1 MCEFAVALQN
11 TPDCEDEGRAG
22 GGVRGMLLS
31 AMKLCRNVALLLAV
45 SGFCLPSQAQD
56 NPSNP
61 WDGKAFA
68 ASPQEV
74 LKAAAALPAPKQV
87 DITVLLDE
95 RRISFDK
102 ERKATE
108 THHLV
113 YRIESQAG
121 MEDWT
126 AVGSRWS
133 PWYQERPTVEARVIA
148 PDGRV
153 SALDPKTLSDA
164 PVHRDT
170 PDTYND
176 DRDYQGPLPGLTP
189 GAIVE
194 ELIVVKDTTAFF
206 NAGSVYREYF
216 DRPFPVL
223 TTRMV
228 VQAPESLGV
237 RYKVRKMPDME
248 AQKETKDGVVTLT
261 FQKDNMEP
269 SDPLEVNLPADVA
282 PVAEISITT
291 GSSWKDVADRYRDM
305 SDPQVRPQET
315 AAMLPVTGAGASREQ
330 KITAIVSDLHRSV
343 RYTGIEFGEAKL
355 TPQPPSETLKR
366 HYGDC
371 KDKATLLVSMLRQA
385 GIPAYLALLS
395 IGPGQDVD
403 PSLPGMQLFDHA
415 IVFVPGTASSGKGGG
430 SGSQT
435 GQDIWIDAT
444 AEYAQ
449 VGDLPPADRGRWA
462 LIIRE
467 GTSGLTHTPESKPT
481 DNLLVER
488 REFTLAEN
496 GPAKVEE
503 KSETHGAIDEIYRA
517 QFGGPE
523 SKQEREELEGY
534 VKAVYAAEKLDSLQH
549 TDGSDLSKPFQLD
562 LVADKAKRGYSGLE
576 DAVVAVPTG
585 GLLNRLPQWFFKEPP
600 GVNKNSAMP
609 EEKARAEDFV
619 FEPFVTSWDYTVK
632 LPQGF
637 QSRALPEDRTEN
649 LGPALLSTHYSVSAD
664 GVVRAVFR
672 FDTVKGRYSPDEALA
687 LRRAIYDRRAT
698 EPVLLRFEEVGAAQ
712 MSAGKVK
719 EALATYHGLVTL
731 HPKEGLH
738 HVQLAIALVSAGAGD
753 AGRSEAELAAKLE
766 PDSALV
772 YRSLGEVLQY
782 DSIGR
787 EFAPGF
793 DRAGAIA
800 AYKKSLA
807 IEPDDAPTR
816 FSLAVLYEFN
826 DRGERYGEG
835 ADFDQA
841 VVQYREAKKRNPEL
855 SGDYDL
861 NPLFDL
867 FYAKHY
873 QQARDAAHGLNASVS
888 RNSVA
893 IASAAALQGAKAGLE
908 EAQIDAQDNSGR
920 SQALGRAGMLLVRQR
935 QYPTAAA
942 LLESGVGDSD
952 DAALRSRQVEIF
964 KTLEPYEKTMLP
976 ASDPRSAVQRM
987 LVALMEDTLSE
998 KTLES
1003 VFSTQTLKSA
1013 KQRKKIL
1020 KGFEQGAGQIRQS
1033 AQDEGLTPQVL
1044 SDVMLGS
1051 MHYSVEGNDATG
1063 YRITTTSMGAGSHDY
1078 YVVKEAVG
1086 YRVLTNDFP
1095 GEDNGN
1101 EILALLDA
1109 NKPEA
1114 ARQWLDW
1121 SREAMKRDGD
1131 DPLGGPLLP
1140 RFWTVGD
1147 KADAAKMRVA
1157 GLAMLSGT
1165 ESMAPHMEELERA
1178 AKGAQNIEERTS
1190 LDLALAVSYDQAQRW
1205 KDLRPVAERLMAG
1218 APRSPTAVLY
1228 VTTAEAQ
1235 MKDMPA
1241 LKKTAAEVLKS
1252 NPSDDAMLRVL
1263 SESFGMAYDYAQAK
1277 AYVKKLQDEGKATA
1291 NDLNSLAWLS
1301 LFDPPVNSDAI
1312 QAAQQA
1318 NLLTKSGTFAILH
1331 TLACLYAETGQTK
1344 QARELLLQGMRAESM
1359 EKPDSAV
1366 WYVFGRVYQD
1376 YGLPAAAA
1384 AAYAKVEKPE
1394 DAAFT
1399 AEDTYV
1405 LAQKRLD
1412 ELGPA
1417 AAKTEVAAK

>member
-1 MCEFAVALQN
+1 
-11 TPDCEDEGRAG
+11 
-22 GGVRGMLLS
+22 
-31 AMKLCRNVALLLAV
+31 MKLCRNAALLLTV
-45 SGFCLPSQAQD
+45 FGVCQASHAQV
-56 NPSNP
+56 NPAAP

-74 LKAAAALPAPKQV
+74 LKASAAMTAPKQV

-95 RRISFDK
+95 RRISFDS

-113 YRIESQAG
+113 YRIETQAG

-148 PDGRV
+148 PDGKV
-153 SALDPKTLSDA
+153 STLDPKTLSDA

-176 DRDYQGPLPGLTP
+176 DREYQGPLPGLTP

-216 DRPFPVL
+216 DRPFPVV

-228 VQAPESLGV
+228 VEAPESLGV
-237 RYKVRKMPDME
+237 HYKVRKMPDME
-248 AQKETKDGVVTLT
+248 AQKETKDGQVTLT
-261 FQKDNMEP
+261 FEKGNMDP
-269 SDPLEVNLPADVA
+269 SDPLEVNLPSDVA
-282 PVAEISITT
+282 PVAEISVTT
-291 GSSWKDVADRYRDM
+291 GSSWKDVADRYRGM
-305 SDPQVRPQET
+305 SDPQIRPQET
-315 AAMLPVTGAGASREQ
+315 ASMLPALAGNASRDE
-330 KITAIVSDLHRSV
+330 KLTAIVSDLHRSV

-371 KDKATLLVSMLRQA
+371 KDKAALLVSMLRQA

-403 PSLPGMQLFDHA
+403 PALPGMQLFDHA
-415 IVFVPGTASSGKGGG
+415 IVFVPGTKQSGGQN
-430 SGSQT
+430 S
-435 GQDIWIDAT
+435 GQDLWIDAT
-444 AEYAQ
+444 AEYAR
-449 VGDLPPADRGRWA
+449 VGDLPPADRGRFA

-467 GTSGLTHTPESKPT
+467 GTTGLTQTPESKPA
-481 DNLLVER
+481 DNMLVER

-600 GVNKNSAMP
+600 GINKNSALP
-609 EEKARAEDFV
+609 EEKARTEDFV
-619 FEPFVTSWDYTVK
+619 FEPFVTAWDYTVK

-637 QSRALPEDRTEN
+637 QSRALPEDKTEN
-649 LGPALLSTHYSVSAD
+649 LGPAVMSTHYSVGDD
-664 GVVRAVFR
+664 GVVKAVFR
-672 FDTVKGRYSPDEALA
+672 FDTVKGRYTPDEAMA
-687 LRRAIYDRRAT
+687 LRRAIYDRRST

-719 EALATYHGLVTL
+719 EALATYHSLVTL

-738 HVQLAIALVSAGAGD
+738 HVQLAIALVNAGAGD
-753 AGRSEAELAAKLE
+753 AARSEAQLAAKLE

-787 EFAPGF
+787 EFSPGF
-793 DRAGAIA
+793 DRKGAIA
-800 AYKKSLA
+800 AYKRSLE
-807 IEPDDAPTR
+807 IESDDAPTR
-816 FSLAVLYEFN
+816 FSLAVLNEFN

-835 ADFDQA
+835 ADFDAA

-855 SGDYDL
+855 NGDYDL

-873 QQARDAAHGLNASVS
+873 QQALDAARGLNASVS

-893 IASAAALQGAKAGLE
+893 IASAAALNGAKAGLG
-908 EAQIDAQDNSGR
+908 EAQIDAQDNTGR

-935 QYPTAAA
+935 QYETAAT

-964 KTLEPYEKTMLP
+964 KTLQPYEKAMLP

-987 LVALMEDTLSE
+987 LVTLMADSLTE
-998 KTLES
+998 KNLES
-1003 VFSTQTLKSA
+1003 VFSTQTLKTD
-1013 KQRKKIL
+1013 KQRKKII
-1020 KGFEQGAGQIRQS
+1020 KDFDQGAGQIRQS

-1044 SDVMLGS
+1044 TDVMLGS
-1051 MHYSVEGNDATG
+1051 MHYAVEGSDEVG

-1078 YVVKEAVG
+1078 YVVKEATG

-1101 EILALLDA
+1101 EIMALLDA
-1109 NKPEA
+1109 GKLDA
-1114 ARQWLDW
+1114 AKQWLDW
-1121 SREAMKRDGD
+1121 SRQAMKRGDGD
-1131 DPLGGPLLP
+1131 DALGGPLLP

-1147 KADAAKMRVA
+1147 KADAAKMRLA
-1157 GLAMLSGT
+1157 ALAMLSGSD
-1165 ESMAPHMEELERA
+1165 SMKPHMEELEQA
-1178 AKGAQNIEERTS
+1178 AKAAKTVEERTS
-1190 LDLALAVSYDQAQRW
+1190 LDLTLAVAYNQDQRW
-1205 KDLRPVAERLMAG
+1205 KDLRPVAERLVAG
-1218 APRSPTAVLY
+1218 APRSSTAVLY
-1228 VTTAEAQ
+1228 VTMAEAQ

-1241 LKKTAAEVLKS
+1241 LKKTAAEALKN
-1252 NPSDDAMLRVL
+1252 NPEDDAMLRVL

-1291 NDLNSLAWLS
+1291 GDLNSLAWLS
-1301 LFDPPVNSDAI
+1301 LFDGPVDQEAI

-1318 NLLTKSGTFAILH
+1318 NLLSKSGNFAILH
-1331 TLACLYAETGQTK
+1331 TLASLYAETGQTK

-1366 WYVFGRVYQD
+1366 WYVFGRVYED
-1376 YGLPAAAA
+1376 YGLPETAA

-1394 DAAFT
+1394 DRAFT

-1405 LAQKRLD
+1405 LAQKRLG
-1412 ELGPA
+1412 ELGPSSPR
-1417 AAKTEVAAK
+1417 KIQVASK

>member
-1 MCEFAVALQN
+1 MCEFGVAPQLS
-11 TPDCEDEGRAG
+11 PHCEDDGAEDC
-22 GGVRGMLLS
+22 GVRGMVLS
-31 AMKLCRNVALLLAV
+31 GMKLCRNVALLLAV
-45 SGFCLPSQAQD
+45 FGISLSSQAQE
-56 NPSNP
+56 NPSAP

-74 LKAAAALPAPKQV
+74 LKASAAMPAPKQV
-87 DITVLLDE
+87 DVTVLLDE

-102 ERKATE
+102 DRKATE

-113 YRIESQAG
+113 YRIETQGG

-153 SALDPKTLSDA
+153 STLDPKTLSDA

-216 DRPFPVL
+216 DRPFPVV

-228 VQAPESLGV
+228 VESPESLGV
-237 RYKVRKMPDME
+237 RYKVRKMADVE
-248 AQKETKDGVVTLT
+248 AQKETRDGVVTLT
-261 FQKDNMEP
+261 FEKDNMDP

-315 AAMLPVTGAGASREQ
+315 ASMLPAMASGASRDE

-385 GIPAYLALLS
+385 GIPANLALLS

-403 PSLPGMQLFDHA
+403 PGLPGMQLFDHA
-415 IVFVPGTASSGKGGG
+415 IVFVPGTASSGKQ
-430 SGSQT
+430 SS
-435 GQDIWIDAT
+435 GQDLWIDAT
-444 AEYAQ
+444 AEYAR

-467 GTSGLTHTPESKPT
+467 GTTGLTKTPESKPS
-481 DNLLVER
+481 DNMLIEK

-585 GLLNRLPQWFFKEPP
+585 ALLNRLPQWFFKEPP
-600 GVNKNSAMP
+600 GINKNSAMP
-609 EEKARAEDFV
+609 EEKPRAEDFV

-637 QSRALPEDRTEN
+637 QSRALPEDKTEN
-649 LGPALLSTHYSVSAD
+649 LGPAVMSTKYSVNSD
-664 GVVRAVFR
+664 GVVRAVFK
-672 FDTVKGRYSPDEALA
+672 FDSVKGRYTPEEAMA
-687 LRRAIYDRRAT
+687 LRRAIYDRRT
-698 EPVLLRFEEVGAAQ
+698 MEPVLLRFEEVGAAQ

-719 EALATYHGLVTL
+719 EALATYHALVTL
-731 HPKEGLH
+731 HPREGLH
-738 HVQLAIALVSAGAGD
+738 HVQLAIALVNAGAGD
-753 AGRSEAELAAKLE
+753 AARSEAQLAAKLE

-800 AYKKSLA
+800 AYKKSLE

-816 FSLAVLYEFN
+816 FSLAVLNEFN

-835 ADFDQA
+835 ADFDAA
-841 VVQYREAKKRNPEL
+841 VVQYRDAKKRNPEL
-855 SGDYDL
+855 NGDYDL

-873 QQARDAAHGLNASVS
+873 QQALDAAHGLNASVS

-893 IASAAALQGAKAGLE
+893 IASAAAMHGAKAGVE

-935 QYPTAAA
+935 QYPVAAA

-987 LVALMEDTLSE
+987 LIALMEDTLTQ

-1003 VFSTQTLKSA
+1003 VFSTQTLKTD

-1020 KGFEQGAGQIRQS
+1020 KDFDSGAGQIRQS

-1044 SDVMLGS
+1044 SDVMMGS
-1051 MHYSVEGNDATG
+1051 MHYALEGDDGTG

-1078 YVVKEAVG
+1078 YVVKESAG

-1101 EILALLDA
+1101 EIVALLDQ
-1109 NKPEA
+1109 NKADA

-1147 KADAAKMRVA
+1147 KADVGKMRLA
-1157 GLAMLSGT
+1157 ALAMLSGT
-1165 ESMAPHMEELERA
+1165 DSMGPHVAELERA

-1190 LDLALAVSYDQAQRW
+1190 LDLALAVSYNQAQRW
-1205 KDLRPVAERLMAG
+1205 KDLRPVADRLMAG
-1218 APRSPTAVLY
+1218 APRSSTAVLY
-1228 VTTAEAQ
+1228 VTMAEAQ
-1235 MKDMPA
+1235 LKDMDA
-1241 LKKTAAEVLKS
+1241 LRKTAAEVLKN
-1252 NPSDDAMLRVL
+1252 NPEDDAMLRVL

-1301 LFDPPVNSDAI
+1301 LFDPPVNNDAI

-1344 QARELLLQGMRAESM
+1344 QARELLLQGMRSEAM

-1384 AAYAKVEKPE
+1384 AAYARVEKPE

-1412 ELGPA
+1412 ELGPS